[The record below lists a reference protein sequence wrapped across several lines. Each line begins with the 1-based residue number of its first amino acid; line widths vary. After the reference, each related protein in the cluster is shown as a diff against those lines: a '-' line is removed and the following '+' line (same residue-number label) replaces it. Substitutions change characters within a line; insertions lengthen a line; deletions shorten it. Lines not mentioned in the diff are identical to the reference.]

1 MYAPLEAHTA
11 RALVNDRQRQYD
23 PDRRWQ
29 YRSTARRTEQVGPR
43 LRLLHRTPRR

>member
-23 PDRRWQ
+23 PDRRW
-29 YRSTARRTEQVGPR
+29 TRRTEQVGPR